1 MTVTERAYTSPIW
14 YTPNEPAAPVQG
26 CAPETFRAI
35 VPVEDERRAGSD
47 LTCDRRRV
55 RFLAVLGALLLLAAC
70 APRND
75 APRTYGEHVAPI
87 LARRCARCH
96 GGPGRAA
103 VVPPRLASYEDA
115 KWSASAIALAVQRG
129 RMPPWGPDNTGLCG
143 TWSDALWLSEG
154 EINTVSE
161 WAESGAPQ
169 GPAPRTSPPGDPVE
183 LPPPGSRWIA
193 AGPLQFEPGLG
204 SATAR
209 CFVVPLD
216 LAEDV
221 RVTALRVAGSG
232 AVSVQ
237 RAALYALDGEEA
249 ERAAARRD
257 AEAPSPG
264 WPCYGGSGVAEARL
278 VAGWSWLSP
287 VVRMPE
293 GTGIRLAAGRPVVIQ
308 LHYSLVAAGLGASVR
323 ASAEIAVSTSAREAE
338 LVPLRAERLRLPPGQ
353 RQAEASAELVVSQ
366 RLAVAGV
373 LPRMHTLGRVLDLVR
388 PRGEER
394 TCVAH
399 FGHWDPQYQ
408 QLFVRER
415 AVELEP
421 GDRLQLSCTYD
432 STSRTM
438 WVEEGEEIERE
449 ECAAFLYLLPRR

>member
-1 MTVTERAYTSPIW
+1 MVRPGRARSP
-14 YTPNEPAAPVQG
+14 
-26 CAPETFRAI
+26 
-35 VPVEDERRAGSD
+35 
-47 LTCDRRRV
+47 
-55 RFLAVLGALLLLAAC
+55 AVLGTLLLLAAC
-70 APRND
+70 APGRD
-75 APRTYGEHVAPI
+75 TPRGYGEDVAPI

-143 TWSDALWLSEG
+143 TWSDALWLSED
-154 EINTVSE
+154 EINTLSK
-161 WAESGAPQ
+161 WAESGAPR
-169 GPAPRTSPPGDPVE
+169 GPAPRTSPSGDAVDF
-183 LPPPGSRWIA
+183 PPTGSRGIA
-193 AGPLQFEPGLG
+193 AGPLEFEPGLG

-209 CFVVPLD
+209 CFAVPLD

-221 RVTALRVAGSG
+221 RVTALRVVGSG

-237 RAALYALDGEEA
+237 QAALYALDGEEA

-257 AEAPSPG
+257 AEAAGPG
-264 WPCYGGSGVAEARL
+264 WPCYGGSGVAGARL
-278 VAGWSWLSP
+278 VAGWSWLTP
-287 VVRMPE
+287 AVRMPE
-293 GTGIRLAAGRPVVIQ
+293 GTGLRLAAGRSVVIQ
-308 LHYSLVAAGLGASVR
+308 LSYSLVAAGLGAKVR
-323 ASAEIAVSTSAREAE
+323 ASAEIAVSASAREAE
-338 LVPLRAERLRLPPGQ
+338 LVPLRAERLRLPPGH
-353 RQAEASAELVVSQ
+353 RQAEASAELVVSR

-388 PRGEER
+388 RRGEER

-399 FGHWDPQYQ
+399 LGHWDPQYE
-408 QLFVRER
+408 QLFFRER

-432 STSRTM
+432 TTSRTE
-438 WVEEGEEIERE
+438 WVEEGEAIERE
-449 ECAAFLYLLPRR
+449 ECVAFLYLLPRP